1 MGHALRRWIGAV
13 GPRRGLGWL
22 ALAVVA
28 MAWWF
33 TLAPSSI
40 GGPAS
45 YIIVVGTSMEP
56 GLSSGDLVVTRAQ
69 RTYGTGDVLA
79 FAVDGGQV
87 IHRALTQDA
96 TGSWTTQGDN
106 RATPDGWQ
114 VADDAILGAQ
124 WFTVEGFAA
133 PSSIVRLWWFA
144 PATAALTA
152 FLLLLPSPRRRRPE
166 VAAWLKEHAIAGRPG
181 PKRTTDVVVVVCCA
195 ASVLVCSAAIVTAGS
210 FAGAGLAPVAGA
222 VAAAGGF
229 LTWGGRGWGWW
240 GRTKSERVL
249 LRLRSSIK
257 QVDALPAG
265 AGTSDSGAVW
275 GRHTR
280 PARSALSLARFAQ
293 RERMPVLW
301 LDSGAGG
308 RLLVVGRQTALTFGL
323 GDQSATDPVIL
334 PRAVSVRRFVG
345 SYWWA
350 MGLVLVAMLAVP
362 LARSEEAALRVYLG
376 TVLDVQRHEA
386 QAEDVVRSYFVSRSG
401 AEMVDS
407 PRAPTLQHLQ

>member
-1 MGHALRRWIGAV
+1 MVHPLRRWIGAV

-22 ALAVVA
+22 AFAVVA

-79 FAVDGGQV
+79 FAVDGDQV
-87 IHRALTQDA
+87 IHRALTRDA
-96 TGSWTTQGDN
+96 AGSWTTQGDN

-114 VADDAILGAQ
+114 VDDNAILGSQ

-133 PSSIVRLWWFA
+133 PSSIIRRWWFA
-144 PATAALTA
+144 PAIAALTA
-152 FLLLLPSPRRRRPE
+152 FLLLLPSPRRRGTE
-166 VAAWLKEHAIAGRPG
+166 VAAWLKEHASAGRLG
-181 PKRTTDVVVVVCCA
+181 PKRTSDVVVVVCCA
-195 ASVLVCSAAIVTAGS
+195 ASVLVCGAAIVTAGS

-222 VAAAGGF
+222 VAAAAGF
-229 LTWGGRGWGWW
+229 LAWGGRCWGWW

-249 LRLRSSIK
+249 LRLRSSLR

-265 AGTSDSGAVW
+265 ACTSDSGEVW
-275 GRHTR
+275 GRATR

-293 RERMPVLW
+293 SEHMPVLW
-301 LDSGAGG
+301 LDSGTGG
-308 RLLVVGRQTALTFGL
+308 RLLVVGRRTALTLGL
-323 GDQSATDPVIL
+323 VDQSATDPVI
-334 PRAVSVRRFVG
+334 PRRAVSACLFVG
-345 SYWWA
+345 RYWWV
-350 MGLVLVAMLAVP
+350 MGPLLVAMLAVT
-362 LARSEEAALRVYLG
+362 LARSDEAALGVYFG
-376 TVLDVQRHEA
+376 TVLHVQMHEA
-386 QAEDVVRSYFVSRSG
+386 PAQDVGHSYSVSRSG
-401 AEMVDS
+401 AQVINPPS
-407 PRAPTLQHLQ
+407 TLPYQQLQ

>member
-1 MGHALRRWIGAV
+1 MGHALRRWIIAV
-13 GPRRGLGWL
+13 GPRRGLVWL
-22 ALAVVA
+22 AVAVA
-28 MAWWF
+28 AIAWWF
-33 TLAPSSI
+33 SLAPSSI

-69 RTYGTGDVLA
+69 RTYGAGDVLA
-79 FAVDGGQV
+79 FAVDGGNV
-87 IHRALTQDA
+87 IHRALTRDA
-96 TGSWTTQGDN
+96 AGSWTTQGDN

-114 VADDAILGAQ
+114 VDHDAILGAQ
-124 WFTVEGFAA
+124 WFTVKGFAA
-133 PSSIVRLWWFA
+133 PSSIVRRWWFA

-152 FLLLLPSPRRRRPE
+152 FLVLLPSPRRRGPE
-166 VAAWLKEHAIAGRPG
+166 VAVWLKEHARPGRPG
-181 PKRTTDVVVVVCCA
+181 PKRTSDVVVVVCCA

-210 FAGAGLAPVAGA
+210 FAGAGLAPVVGA

-229 LTWGGRGWGWW
+229 LVWGGRCWGWW

-249 LRLRSSIK
+249 LRLRSSLR

-265 AGTSDSGAVW
+265 VGTSDSGEVW
-275 GRHTR
+275 GRPTR

-293 RERMPVLW
+293 SEHMPVLW

-308 RLLVVGRQTALTFGL
+308 RLLVVGRRTALTLGL
-323 GDQSATDPVIL
+323 GDQSTDPVIL

-345 SYWWA
+345 RYWWA
-350 MGLVLVAMLAVP
+350 MGLVLVAMLAIP

-376 TVLDVQRHEA
+376 TVLHVQRHEA
-386 QAEDVVRSYFVSRSG
+386 QAEDVGPSYFVSRSG
-401 AEMVDS
+401 GELINS
-407 PRAPTLQHLQ
+407 TPRAAP